1 MLPCFKRELVE
12 LSVVIVNWNGGE
24 LLKNCLRSILE
35 SPPSIPYDVVVVDN
49 ASTDDSVEWL
59 LSDETQAAFGDS
71 GGLHVLQN
79 RENRGFS
86 AANNQ
91 AFQFSQ
97 APLLFLL
104 NSDTEVRPGSIDQL
118 AAAINSD
125 ARIGACGPKLINP
138 DGSLQVSVWRN
149 PPTPWEIL
157 VNGLRLY
164 YLLPKR
170 IRGELLL
177 GGHWDHNRKRRVK
190 MLRGAAI
197 LVKRELILNVGGL
210 NQEFHMYGE
219 DCEWCLR
226 MVRAGWQL
234 IFHPGALVMHH
245 GGQSSMKRWGRAD
258 KLRVGCSGF
267 LQFQR
272 CSLGHWH
279 LIGNHSAQ
287 CLVLLLESVWR
298 KVRGRPAEEI
308 KVLFDLHS
316 AELRGLLRVNR
327 RRHDVKGESEKPVNA
342 LPL

>member
-1 MLPCFKRELVE
+1 MAALRRNTSRFWEFGGVACPPESRE
-12 LSVVIVNWNGGE
+12 S
-24 LLKNCLRSILE
+24 
-35 SPPSIPYDVVVVDN
+35 
-49 ASTDDSVEWL
+49 
-59 LSDETQAAFGDS
+59 
-71 GGLHVLQN
+71 
-79 RENRGFS
+79 GFS

-104 NSDTEVRPGSIDQL
+104 NSDTEVRPGTIDQL
-118 AAAINSD
+118 AAAIKSD
-125 ARIGACGPKLINP
+125 ARIGACSPKLVNP

-164 YLLPKR
+164 YLLPKG

-177 GGHWDHNRKRRVK
+177 GSHWDHNRKRRVK
-190 MLRGAAI
+190 MLSGAAI

-258 KLRVGCSGF
+258 KLRTAGSGF

-279 LIGNHSAQ
+279 LISNHSAQ

-298 KVRGRPAEEI
+298 KVRGQPAEEI

-316 AELRGLLRVNR
+316 AELRGLLRVKR
-327 RRHDVKGESEKPVNA
+327 RCHDEKGEPEKPVGA